1 MKPRVFAILY
11 KEFIHILRDPR
22 SLILVFLW
30 PLLMILLYG
39 YAITFD
45 IKHIGIGVLDQ
56 DHTPRSRQLI
66 QKLTSS
72 DYFQVT
78 QFLSSRKQIEDGFKR
93 QTFRLVLII
102 PPRFHED
109 LFGKEKTEVQLIVDG
124 SDANTATIAINYLK
138 MFFLLYSLE
147 QQSQIGFQPVEI
159 APRVWYNPE
168 LKSSHFIVPGL
179 VAIILMMVCT
189 LLTSVTIA
197 RERETGTIEQILVSP
212 IHAGEMV
219 VGKVLPYI
227 LLSFLDALLVMV
239 FSIFVFGVPFRGN
252 PVIFLLGILAFEYV
266 ALSLGV
272 LVSIRAKT
280 QQVAMITAMVTT
292 FLPTFLLS
300 GFIFP
305 IASFP
310 KVLRII
316 SIFVPAR
323 YFLLIVRGVM
333 LKGVGW
339 PVLWKPFLIL
349 LFFGIVLMGIS
360 IKRFKLHLE

>member
-1 MKPRVFAILY
+1 MKSRIFAILQ
-11 KEFIHILRDPR
+11 KEFIHIVRDPR

-30 PLLMILLYG
+30 PMLMILLYG

-45 IKHIGIGVLDQ
+45 IKHIGIGFLDQ
-56 DHTPRSRQLI
+56 DHTPASRQLI
-66 QKLTSS
+66 QKLTCSN
-72 DYFQVT
+72 YFRVT
-78 QFLSSRKQIEDGFKR
+78 QILSSLKQVEDGFKR
-93 QTFRLVLII
+93 QRFRLVLII
-102 PPRFHED
+102 PHGFHRD
-109 LFGKEKTEVQLIVDG
+109 LFKKDQTEVQVIVDG

-147 QQSQIGFQPVEI
+147 QHSEIFPQPMEI
-159 APRVWYNPE
+159 VPRVWYNPE

-212 IHAGEMV
+212 IRAGEMV
-219 VGKVLPYI
+219 AGKVLPYI
-227 LLSFLDALLVMV
+227 LLSFLDALLVIV

-252 PVIFLLGILAFEYV
+252 AVIFLLGILAFENV
-266 ALSLGV
+266 ALCLGV
-272 LVSIRAKT
+272 LISTRAKT

-310 KVLRII
+310 KGLRLI

-339 PVLWKPFLIL
+339 SVLWESFLIL
-349 LFFGIVLMGIS
+349 LVFCIFLLGIS
-360 IKRFKLHLE
+360 IRRFRLHLE

>member
-1 MKPRVFAILY
+1 VKPRVFAILQ

-30 PLLMILLYG
+30 PMLMMLLYG

-45 IKHIGIGVLDQ
+45 IKHIAIGILDQ
-56 DHTPRSRQLI
+56 DHTPTSRQLI
-66 QKLTSS
+66 QKFTRSG
-72 DYFQVT
+72 YFKVT
-78 QFLSSRKQIEDGFKR
+78 EALSSRKQIEEGFQR
-93 QTFRLVLII
+93 QTFRVVLVI
-102 PPRFHED
+102 PSRFTED
-109 LFGKEKTEVQLIVDG
+109 LLKKEYTEVQVIVDG

-147 QQSQIGFQPVEI
+147 SQTEIFFQPVEI
-159 APRVWYNPE
+159 VPRVWYNPE

-197 RERETGTIEQILVSP
+197 RENETGTIEQILVSP
-212 IHAGEMV
+212 IRAGEMV

-227 LLSFLDALLVMV
+227 FLSFLDALLVIV

-252 PVIFLLGILAFEYV
+252 AVIFLLGTLAFEYV

-272 LVSIRAKT
+272 LISTRAKT

-310 KVLRII
+310 KVLRAI
-316 SIFVPAR
+316 SLFVPAR
-323 YFLLIVRGVM
+323 YFLVMIRGVM

-339 PVLWKPFLIL
+339 SILWKPFLIL
-349 LFFGIVLMGIS
+349 LGFGIVLMAIS
-360 IKRFKLHLE
+360 IQRVKMHLE